1 LRMNMTDPIADML
14 TRIRNA
20 VMARHPRVIIPAS
33 NMKIAIARILKE
45 EGYVSDFVVNRDSPQ
60 GTITITL
67 RYVEKRPVLTQL
79 KRVSKPGL
87 RVYTRRDGIPRV
99 RGGLGTAII
108 STPSGLMTGRQAYQ
122 QGLGG
127 EVVCYVW

>member
-1 LRMNMTDPIADML
+1 MNMTDPIADML
-14 TRIRNA
+14 TRIRNG
-20 VMARHPRVIIPAS
+20 VMARHTRILIPAS

-45 EGYVSDFVVNRDSPQ
+45 EGYIRDFDVVREDPQ
-60 GTITITL
+60 GVIRVTL
-67 RYVEKRPVLTQL
+67 KYVEKRPVLNQI

-87 RVYTRRDGIPRV
+87 RVYTRRDAIPRV

-108 STPSGLMTGRQAYQ
+108 STPQGLMTGRKAYQ
-122 QGLGG
+122 LGLGG